1 MINNWTDYKLAK
13 NKNKLPS
20 MEMDYWLAN
29 RAKLGLRDS
38 DKAIEELLSL
48 YGGLISN
55 IAQKCLGRGC
65 EFEDLLQSGRLGLLH
80 AIGKYDPNKS
90 KFSTYLTPWVWQ
102 YCLRLIENT
111 GRNIRLPNHIHETL
125 QKILQLGIDLTVDEL
140 VLQINLPR
148 TRIVSAIDGYYS
160 KTLSIDDVIEYTYH
174 QEFNINTSVS
184 DVLFLICEKN
194 NLKNYYNL
202 FLEHFDA
209 GISIEKL
216 EQKYGI
222 SKNDLNNNLQ
232 IIVEQMREYYEEDGY
247 GEIWRVI
254 FYRWR

>member
-20 MEMDYWLAN
+20 MEMDYWLSN

-38 DKAIEELLSL
+38 DRAVEELLSL

-80 AIGKYDPNKS
+80 AITKYDPNKS

-125 QKILQLGIDLTVDEL
+125 QKILQLGIDLSVDEL
-140 VLQINLPR
+140 VEQINLPR
-148 TRIVSAIDGYYS
+148 TRIISAIDGYYS
-160 KTLSIDDVIEYTYH
+160 KTLSIDDVTEYTYQ
-174 QEFNINTSVS
+174 QEFNLNTSLP
-184 DVLFLICEKN
+184 DVLFVILDKN
-194 NLKNYYNL
+194 NLNL
-202 FLEHFDA
+202 YHNIFFDHFDA
-209 GISIEKL
+209 GISIENL
-216 EQKYGI
+216 EVKYKI
-222 SKNDLNNNLQ
+222 NKNDLNINLQ
-232 IIVEQMREYYEEDGY
+232 IIVEHLRKYYEDYGY
-247 GEIWRVI
+247 GEI
-254 FYRWR
+254 